1 MSEPIYLLTICL
13 PLVTILLVFG
23 MRHYAAVQ
31 QAKLRYNNDE
41 AYRQLAE
48 QAVATQAETAAALAA
63 MTTALA
69 DVKAR
74 VALIEKVL
82 KEVE

>member
-31 QAKLRYNNDE
+31 QAKLRYANDE

-48 QAVATQAETAAALAA
+48 QAVATQAETATALAG
-63 MTTALA
+63 MTAALA